1 MNFGFIK
8 DVSMKHDRLIAGLDI
23 GSTKVCAVVGELS
36 SGRTSDE
43 EDFALTVNSVSATLE
58 VPLFK
63 KLNNGGINIIGLG
76 VAPSTGMKRGDVS
89 SIEHTVES
97 IKKAVR
103 EAEIMAGVEIKA
115 VHLSITGRHVDFLSS
130 HGVIAV
136 KDREIGQ
143 KEVDSVIE
151 AAKAVAIPFDRE
163 MLHVIPVGFSV
174 NGQNEITD
182 PRGMAGV
189 RLETNV
195 RIITGASTSV
205 QNLVKSC
212 RKVGIE
218 VIDVVFQPLASADAV
233 LTDDE
238 KNLGVAIVDIGG
250 GTTDIAVFHEG
261 NICHSAV
268 LAIGGN
274 NFTNDLAIGLRIP
287 TLEAEDIKTK
297 YGCSML
303 SMIREDEYIEN
314 RRNGGK
320 LSSRIPRR
328 YIVEIL
334 QPRAEELLGLV
345 KDEITENGFHKNLN
359 SGVVLTGG
367 AVLMEGMDAMAENIL
382 ELPVRIGNPAVSRG
396 IKDDISNPAY
406 ASAVGLVIYG
416 AKEIIETVELNN
428 GSMITGMKTRMKDWF
443 GSAFGLF

>member
-23 GSTKVCAVVGELS
+23 GSTKVCAVVGELCL
-36 SGRTSDE
+36 GRKYE
-43 EDFALTVNSVSATLE
+43 EGEFSRNANAVSASLE

-63 KLNNGGINIIGLG
+63 KLHNSGINIIGLG
-76 VAPSTGMKRGDVS
+76 VAPSAGMKKGDIS
-89 SIEHTVES
+89 SIEQTVES
-97 IKKAVR
+97 ISKAVR

-115 VHLSITGRHVDFLSS
+115 VHLSIAGRHVDFLSS

-151 AAKAVAIPFDRE
+151 AAKAVALPFDKE

-174 NGQNEITD
+174 NGQNDITD

-195 RIITGASTSV
+195 RIVTVASTAV
-205 QNLVKSC
+205 QNMVKSC
-212 RKVGIE
+212 HRAGID
-218 VIDVVFQPLASADAV
+218 VIDVVFQPLAAADAV
-233 LTDDE
+233 LSDDE
-238 KNLGVAIVDIGG
+238 KNLGVAIIDIGG
-250 GTTDIAVFHEG
+250 GTTDIAIFHAG
-261 NICHSAV
+261 NICYSSV
-268 LAIGGN
+268 LTLGGN
-274 NFTNDLAIGLRIP
+274 SFTNDLAIGLRIP
-287 TLEAEDIKTK
+287 TLEAEDIKTE

-303 SMIREDEYIEN
+303 SMIREDEHIEN
-314 RRNGGK
+314 RRDGK
-320 LSSRIPRR
+320 LSCRIPRR

-345 KDEITENGFHKNLN
+345 KDAIANSGFHKNLN

-367 AVLMEGMDAMAENIL
+367 AVLMQGMDAMAENIL
-382 ELPVRIGNPAVSRG
+382 ELPVRIGSPAVPRG
-396 IKDDISNPAY
+396 IEDDISNPAF
-406 ASAVGLVIYG
+406 ASAIGLVIYG
-416 AKEIIETVELNN
+416 AKEIVKSGEMNN
-428 GSMITGMKTRMKDWF
+428 GSIITGVKTRMKDWF
-443 GSAFGLF
+443 GNAFGVFG